1 MAERISKSFIRSRL
15 KTRQLALLV
24 HLDDE
29 RCVVRAAEAVGMTQP
44 AASKFLRDIEA
55 ALQVRLFE
63 RHARGVAPTW
73 YGEILVRRAR
83 LVLSEI
89 GRAQDEIAALKAGLS
104 GQAAVGAVLSPGTN
118 LVPRAVARV
127 KERYPSM
134 LISLELDYSKPLVDK
149 LLQGHFDMVI
159 ARITDS
165 RGADELNYE
174 PLADEPHAVIA
185 GVQHPLAGVPDLTL
199 EKLCDQVWI
208 LPSPGSLL
216 RDRLAESFLRRG
228 IAVPRNIVQTSSLA
242 AIIPLLQTTNM
253 VVPLPEEAVRP
264 YVEAGLLTV
273 LVKQLGVE
281 IDAFGLITRRNHKL
295 SPGAEVMIAAL
306 KEAAA
311 EIYPAA

>member
-216 RDRLAESFLRRG
+216 RERLAESFLRRG
-228 IAVPRNIVQTSSLA
+228 ITVPRNIVQTSSLA
-242 AIIPLLQTTNM
+242 AIIPLLQT
-253 VVPLPEEAVRP
+253 
-264 YVEAGLLTV
+264 
-273 LVKQLGVE
+273 
-281 IDAFGLITRRNHKL
+281 
-295 SPGAEVMIAAL
+295 
-306 KEAAA
+306 
-311 EIYPAA
+311 